1 MQIYKGKYMKK
12 KFIAITSIF
21 VCVLALV
28 ITLVFTL
35 NKGNG
40 PIFNYSGTAGVWC
53 WDENISYDYIDMAAK
68 NSIDEIYFCSESFGD
83 ETVSFITKAKEKN
96 IKVYWLYGG
105 ACLDNWT
112 LFHTEMNK
120 YIEYNANH
128 PESAFEGVHLDVEP
142 HGHSNYNQNKQG
154 YIESFV
160 AFVKSMKNL
169 YPSHTFDVDIPFWLD
184 NIVTY
189 GSVTKEAYKF
199 IFDNAD
205 RVFVMSYRDKA
216 EDILDISK
224 QELAYAKQVSKP
236 IFLCVET
243 ADLGADNSNV
253 TFFEEGKEYMY
264 NEIYKL
270 ETLTTDEFGIS
281 IHDLTEWY
289 KLKA

>member
-1 MQIYKGKYMKK
+1 MKK
-12 KFIAITSIF
+12 KIITITTIF
-21 VCVLALV
+21 VCAFALV

-35 NKGNG
+35 QNDNE

-53 WDENISYDYIDMAAK
+53 WDENISHDYIDMAAK
-68 NSIDEIYFCSESFGD
+68 NNIDEIYFCSESFGD

-105 ACLDNWT
+105 ACLDNWA

-120 YIEYNANH
+120 YIEYNINH

-142 HGHSNYNQNKQG
+142 HGHDNYNQDKQG
-154 YIESFV
+154 YIESFAV
-160 AFVKSMKNL
+160 FVKSMKTI

-184 NIVTY
+184 NIITY
-189 GSVTKEAYKF
+189 GGVTKEAYKF

-243 ADLGADNSNV
+243 ADLGANNSNV

-270 ETLTTDEFGIS
+270 KTLTADEFGIS
-281 IHDLTEWY
+281 IHYLTTWH
-289 KLKA
+289 KLKV